1 MAGVFANAQIHEYSI
16 SLDIVSRIQKTFK
29 AIAEIIKN
37 PWLLNHV
44 LADNT
49 IWKKY
54 VEKHFGINSLP
65 VIDIN
70 VLFPSFK
77 EELNTFAFLEGGS
90 LPTDLCLIRGLCK
103 SVPNCTYFEIG
114 TCRGESVVNV
124 ADVCKE
130 CYTLDLDPKQIS
142 DKTEADLIG
151 FFSKGNGK
159 IKQLY
164 GDSMAFDYAGL
175 NKKFDV
181 VFIDGDHHFE
191 SVKSDTANVFKHLV
205 HDNSI
210 IIWHDYG
217 YDPVTPRH
225 EVMAAII
232 EGTPEKLRR
241 NLYHVSNTMC
251 AVYINKSFPV
261 IDIKAARQPNKKFKV
276 TVESLPI

>member
-1 MAGVFANAQIHEYSI
+1 
-16 SLDIVSRIQKTFK
+16 VSRIGKTFK

-44 LADNT
+44 LADDT

-54 VEKHFGINSLP
+54 VQKHYGISALP

-70 VLFPSFK
+70 VLLPNFK

-103 SVPNCTYFEIG
+103 SMPDCSYFEIG

-124 ADVCKE
+124 ADVCNE
-130 CYTLDLDPKQIS
+130 CYTLDLDPKLIA

-151 FFSKGNGK
+151 FFSKGNTK

-164 GDSMAFDYAGL
+164 GNSLTFDYAGL

-181 VFIDGDHHFE
+181 VFIDGDHHYE
-191 SVKSDTANVFKHLV
+191 SVKSDTANVFKHLLNQ
-205 HDNSI
+205 DSI
-210 IIWHDYG
+210 VIWHDYG
-217 YDPVTPRH
+217 FDPVTPRH
-225 EVMAAII
+225 EVMAAIMDGMPT
-232 EGTPEKLRR
+232 ELRK

-251 AVYINKSFPV
+251 AIYTTRTLPV
-261 IDIKAARQPNKKFKV
+261 MDMNRARIPKTKFKV
-276 TVESLPI
+276 TVEGTSLK